1 MALVYYRNR
10 KPVISA
16 GGDCWYTLNFIINW
30 AALSSMTLT
39 NQHKAYL
46 FALSA
51 VLLWSTVAT
60 AFKIS
65 LRYLDVF
72 QLLLVAS
79 VTATLCLLL
88 VVLLTGRLNSLA
100 ELGKRDYLRLAGLGI
115 LNPFCYYLVLF
126 KAYDLLPAQVAQ
138 ALNYTWAITLM
149 LLSVPILKHRIT
161 RFDCIATVICYSGVI
176 VICFSGGQFPAG
188 ELSTAGT
195 LLALGSTVI
204 WAFYWLL
211 KTKDRVDPVLG
222 LFVSFLFSIPFIA
235 AACWFL
241 SDPGSLGVNGILAGV
256 YVGLFEMG
264 ITYILWL
271 AALRLS
277 QAAAKVS
284 TLIFLSP
291 FISLIFIS
299 RILGEAIAV
308 TTIMGLALIVGGLSV
323 QHLRPQIKN

>member
-1 MALVYYRNR
+1 M
-10 KPVISA
+10 
-16 GGDCWYTLNFIINW
+16 
-30 AALSSMTLT
+30 SSITLT
-39 NQHKAYL
+39 RQHKAYL

-79 VTATLCLLL
+79 VTAALCLF
-88 VVLLTGRLNSLA
+88 VIVLATGRMPLLFRTDR
-100 ELGKRDYLRLAGLGI
+100 RDYLRLACLGI

-126 KAYDLLPAQVAQ
+126 RAYDLLPAQVAQ

-149 LLSVPILKHRIT
+149 LLSVPLLKHRIT
-161 RFDCIATVICYSGVI
+161 RSDYGATAICYSGVV

-188 ELSTAGT
+188 ELSTVGI
-195 LLALGSTVI
+195 LLALGSTLI

-211 KTKDRVDPVLG
+211 KTKDRIDPVFG

-235 AACWFL
+235 AACWFW
-241 SDPGSLGVNGILAGV
+241 SDVSAVGINGILAGV

-264 ITYILWL
+264 VTYILWL
-271 AALRLS
+271 AALQRS
-277 QAAAKVS
+277 EATAKVS

-291 FISLIFIS
+291 FLSLVFIS
-299 RILGEAIAV
+299 RILGEAIAL
-308 TTIMGLALIVGGLSV
+308 TTITGLALIVGGLLV
-323 QHLRPQIKN
+323 QHFSPQTNRS

>member
-1 MALVYYRNR
+1 
-10 KPVISA
+10 
-16 GGDCWYTLNFIINW
+16 
-30 AALSSMTLT
+30 MTLT
-39 NQHKAYL
+39 RQHKAYL

-79 VTATLCLLL
+79 VTATLCLL
-88 VVLLTGRLNSLA
+88 VIVLATGRITMLA
-100 ELGKRDYLRLAGLGI
+100 HTGTQDYLRLASLGI

-161 RFDCIATVICYSGVI
+161 RFDYGATVICYSGVM

-188 ELSTAGT
+188 ELSTAGIS
-195 LLALGSTVI
+195 LALGSTVI

-211 KTKDRVDPVLG
+211 KTKDHIDPILG

-235 AACWFL
+235 AACWL
-241 SDPGSLGVNGILAGV
+241 QSDVSSLGMTGILAGI

-264 ITYILWL
+264 FTYILWL
-271 AALRLS
+271 SALRLS
-277 QAAAKVS
+277 EATAKVS

-299 RILGEAIAV
+299 RILGEVIAV
-308 TTIMGLALIVGGLSV
+308 TTIMGLVLIVAGLLL
-323 QHLRPQIKN
+323 QHFNPQINIWGQSKNTE

>member
-1 MALVYYRNR
+1 MALT
-10 KPVISA
+10 S
-16 GGDCWYTLNFIINW
+16 
-30 AALSSMTLT
+30 
-39 NQHKAYL
+39 QHKAYL

-88 VVLLTGRLNSLA
+88 IVLATGRMPLLA
-100 ELGKRDYLRLAGLGI
+100 NTGLRDYLRLACLGV

-126 KAYDLLPAQVAQ
+126 KAYHLLPAQVAQ

-149 LLSVPILKHRIT
+149 LLSAPILKHRIT
-161 RFDCIATVICYSGVI
+161 RYDYIATVICYSGVI

-188 ELSTAGT
+188 ELSKAGIF
-195 LLALGSTVI
+195 LALGSTII
-204 WAFYWLL
+204 WAFYWLF
-211 KTKDRVDPVLG
+211 KTKDSIDPVLG
-222 LFVSFLFSIPFIA
+222 LFVSFLCSIPFIA
-235 AACWFL
+235 AVCWFR
-241 SDPGSLGVNGILAGV
+241 SDMFSLGVNGILAGV

-264 ITYILWL
+264 VTYIIWL

-277 QAAAKVS
+277 ETAAKVS

-299 RILGEAIAV
+299 RVLGETIAV
-308 TTIMGLALIVGGLSV
+308 TTIMGLLLIVTGLLL
-323 QHLRPQIKN
+323 QHFNPR

>member
-1 MALVYYRNR
+1 MALTR
-10 KPVISA
+10 
-16 GGDCWYTLNFIINW
+16 
-30 AALSSMTLT
+30 
-39 NQHKAYL
+39 QHKAYL

-88 VVLLTGRLNSLA
+88 VVLVTGRIKILGSL
-100 ELGKRDYLRLAGLGI
+100 EKPDYLRLAGLGV

-126 KAYDLLPAQVAQ
+126 KAYDLLPAQVAL

-161 RFDCIATVICYSGVI
+161 RSDYGATVICYSGVL
-176 VICFSGGQFPAG
+176 VICFSGEKFPAG
-188 ELSTAGT
+188 ELSTAGI

-211 KTKDRVDPVLG
+211 KTKDHVDPILG

-235 AACWFL
+235 AVCWL
-241 SDPGSLGVNGILAGV
+241 GSDVSSMGMTGILAGV

-264 ITYILWL
+264 VTYILWL
-271 AALRLS
+271 AALQLS
-277 QAAAKVS
+277 EATAKVS

-291 FISLIFIS
+291 FLSLIFIS

-308 TTIMGLALIVGGLSV
+308 TTIMGLVLIVGGLLV
-323 QHLRPQIKN
+323 QHLNPQITQVDAD

>member
-1 MALVYYRNR
+1 M
-10 KPVISA
+10 
-16 GGDCWYTLNFIINW
+16 
-30 AALSSMTLT
+30 SS
-39 NQHKAYL
+39 QHKAYL

-79 VTATLCLLL
+79 VTATLCLAL
-88 VVLLTGRLNSLA
+88 VVLVTGRIKFLA
-100 ELGKRDYLRLAGLGI
+100 DLDTRDYLRLACLGI
-115 LNPFCYYLVLF
+115 MNPFCYYLVLF
-126 KAYDLLPAQVAQ
+126 RAYELLPAQVAQ

-149 LLSVPILKHRIT
+149 LLSVPILKHRIN
-161 RFDCIATVICYSGVI
+161 RFDYIATVICYAGVI

-188 ELSTAGT
+188 ELSTMGIF
-195 LLALGSTVI
+195 LALGSTVI

-211 KTKDRVDPVLG
+211 KTKDHVEPILG
-222 LFVSFLFSIPFIA
+222 LFVSFLFSIPFVA
-235 AACWFL
+235 VACWFL
-241 SDPGSLGVNGILAGV
+241 SDPISLGVRGILAGV

-264 ITYILWL
+264 FTYILWL

-277 QAAAKVS
+277 DATAKVS

-291 FISLIFIS
+291 FISLVFIS

-308 TTIMGLALIVGGLSV
+308 ATIMGLVLIVGGLLV
-323 QHLRPQIKN
+323 QHFSPQINIRGQSKNTE

>member
-1 MALVYYRNR
+1 M
-10 KPVISA
+10 S
-16 GGDCWYTLNFIINW
+16 GSGDCWYTVSLM
-30 AALSSMTLT
+30 ALTS
-39 NQHKAYL
+39 QHKAYL

-60 AFKIS
+60 AFEIS

-72 QLLLVAS
+72 QLLLVAG
-79 VTATLCLLL
+79 VTATLCLLII
-88 VVLLTGRLNSLA
+88 VIATGRMPLLLRTSGRA
-100 ELGKRDYLRLAGLGI
+100 YLRLAYLGI

-126 KAYDLLPAQVAQ
+126 RAYDLLPAQVAQ

-149 LLSVPILKHRIT
+149 LLSVPLLEHRIT
-161 RFDCIATVICYSGVI
+161 RSDYGATAICYSGVV

-188 ELSTAGT
+188 ELSTVGI
-195 LLALGSTVI
+195 LLALGSTLI

-211 KTKDRVDPVLG
+211 KAKDRIDPVFG

-235 AACWFL
+235 AACWFW
-241 SDPGSLGVNGILAGV
+241 SDVSSVGINGILGGV

-264 ITYILWL
+264 VTYILWL
-271 AALRLS
+271 AALQRS
-277 QAAAKVS
+277 EATAKIS

-291 FISLIFIS
+291 FLSLIFIS

-308 TTIMGLALIVGGLSV
+308 TTIMGLVLIVGGLLV
-323 QHLRPQIKN
+323 QHLNPQNKQVDAD

>member
-1 MALVYYRNR
+1 MPLVSTGTLYQRGNHTYLR
-10 KPVISA
+10 
-16 GGDCWYTLNFIINW
+16 WYQNH
-30 AALSSMTLT
+30 AALTLT

-79 VTATLCLLL
+79 VTATLCLLAI
-88 VVLLTGRLNSLA
+88 VLATGRLAVVLKT
-100 ELGKRDYLRLAGLGI
+100 GTGDFLRLACLGV

-126 KAYDLLPAQVAQ
+126 RAYDLLPAQVAQ

-161 RFDCIATVICYSGVI
+161 RFDCMATVICYSGVL
-176 VICFSGGQFPAG
+176 VICFSGGRFPEG
-188 ELSTAGT
+188 ELSTQGIF
-195 LLALGSTVI
+195 LALGSTII

-211 KTKDRVDPVLG
+211 KTKDHVEPVTG
-222 LFVSFLFSIPFIA
+222 LFISFLFSIPFIA
-235 AACWFL
+235 AACRLW
-241 SDPGSLGVNGILAGV
+241 SDPFSIGMAGILSGV

-277 QAAAKVS
+277 ETAAKVS

-291 FISLIFIS
+291 FLSLIFIS
-299 RILGEAIAV
+299 RILGEAVAV
-308 TTIMGLALIVGGLSV
+308 TTIVGLVLIVAGLLV
-323 QHLRPQIKN
+323 QHFRPQIKN

>member
-1 MALVYYRNR
+1 MALTR
-10 KPVISA
+10 
-16 GGDCWYTLNFIINW
+16 
-30 AALSSMTLT
+30 
-39 NQHKAYL
+39 QHKAYL

-79 VTATLCLLL
+79 VTATLCLALAVL
-88 VVLLTGRLNSLA
+88 VTGRIKFLA
-100 ELGKRDYLRLAGLGI
+100 NLDKRDYLRLACLGI
-115 LNPFCYYLVLF
+115 LNPCCYYLVLF
-126 KAYDLLPAQVAQ
+126 RAYDLLPAQVAQ

-149 LLSVPILKHRIT
+149 LLSAPILKHRIT
-161 RFDCIATVICYSGVI
+161 RFDYAATVICYSGVM

-188 ELSTAGT
+188 ELSTVGIF
-195 LLALGSTVI
+195 LALGSTVI

-211 KTKDRVDPVLG
+211 KTKDHIDPVLG

-235 AACWFL
+235 AACWL
-241 SDPGSLGVNGILAGV
+241 QSDVSSLGTAGILAGM

-264 ITYILWL
+264 FTYILWL

-277 QAAAKVS
+277 AATAKVS

-308 TTIMGLALIVGGLSV
+308 ATVAGLVLIVGGLLA
-323 QHLRPQIKN
+323 QHFSPQVAQVKE

>member
-1 MALVYYRNR
+1 MQETVVYADGN
-10 KPVISA
+10 
-16 GGDCWYTLNFIINW
+16 CWYTPDIINKRG
-30 AALSSMTLT
+30 AVLLMALTM
-39 NQHKAYL
+39 QHKAYL

-88 VVLLTGRLNSLA
+88 AVLVTGRIKILGSL
-100 ELGKRDYLRLAGLGI
+100 EKPDYLRLAGLGV

-126 KAYDLLPAQVAQ
+126 KAYDLLPAQVAL

-161 RFDCIATVICYSGVI
+161 RSDYGATVICYSGVLM
-176 VICFSGGQFPAG
+176 ICFSGGQFPAG
-188 ELSTAGT
+188 ELSIAGI

-211 KTKDRVDPVLG
+211 KTKDHVDPISG

-235 AACWFL
+235 AVCWL
-241 SDPGSLGVNGILAGV
+241 GSDVSSMGMTGILAGV

-264 ITYILWL
+264 VTYILWL
-271 AALRLS
+271 AALQHS
-277 QAAAKVS
+277 ETTAKVS

-291 FISLIFIS
+291 FLSLIFIS

-308 TTIMGLALIVGGLSV
+308 TTIMGLVLIVGGLLV
-323 QHLRPQIKN
+323 QHLNPQIAQVDAD

>member
-1 MALVYYRNR
+1 
-10 KPVISA
+10 
-16 GGDCWYTLNFIINW
+16 
-30 AALSSMTLT
+30 MTPT
-39 NQHKAYL
+39 RQHRAYL

-65 LRYLDVF
+65 LRYLDVY

-88 VVLLTGRLNSLA
+88 VVLVSGRLRFLA
-100 ELGKRDYLRLAGLGI
+100 NLGQRDYFRLACLGI

-126 KAYDLLPAQVAQ
+126 RAYDLLPAQVAQ

-161 RFDCIATVICYSGVI
+161 RFDSIATVICYCGVI

-188 ELSTAGT
+188 ELSTMGM

-211 KTKDRVDPVLG
+211 KTKDRVDPVSG

-235 AACWFL
+235 AACWL
-241 SDPGSLGVNGILAGV
+241 WSDVSSMGMTGILAGV

-264 ITYILWL
+264 VTYILWL
-271 AALRLS
+271 AALQRS
-277 QAAAKVS
+277 EATAKVS

-299 RILGEAIAV
+299 RILGEVIAV
-308 TTIMGLALIVGGLSV
+308 TTITGLVLIVAGLLV
-323 QHLRPQIKN
+323 QHFRAWIED

>member
-1 MALVYYRNR
+1 
-10 KPVISA
+10 
-16 GGDCWYTLNFIINW
+16 
-30 AALSSMTLT
+30 LT

-72 QLLLVAS
+72 QLLLLAS
-79 VTATLCLLL
+79 VTATLCLLAI
-88 VVLLTGRLNSLA
+88 VMATGRLA
-100 ELGKRDYLRLAGLGI
+100 VVRKTGMGDCLRLACLGI
-115 LNPFCYYLVLF
+115 LNPFCYYLILF
-126 KAYDLLPAQVAQ
+126 RAYDLLPAQVAQ

-161 RFDCIATVICYSGVI
+161 RFDCMATVTCYSGVL
-176 VICFSGGQFPAG
+176 VICFSGGRFPEG
-188 ELSTAGT
+188 ELSTQGIF
-195 LLALGSTVI
+195 LALGSTII

-211 KTKDRVDPVLG
+211 KTKDHVEPVIG
-222 LFVSFLFSIPFIA
+222 LFISFLFSIPFIVV
-235 AACWFL
+235 ACWLWSDL
-241 SDPGSLGVNGILAGV
+241 SSIGMAGILSGV

-277 QAAAKVS
+277 ETAAKVS

-291 FISLIFIS
+291 FLSLVFIS
-299 RILGEAIAV
+299 RILGEAVAV
-308 TTIMGLALIVGGLSV
+308 TTIVGLVLIVAGLLV
-323 QHLRPQIKN
+323 QHFRPHIKD

>member
-1 MALVYYRNR
+1 M
-10 KPVISA
+10 
-16 GGDCWYTLNFIINW
+16 
-30 AALSSMTLT
+30 SS
-39 NQHKAYL
+39 QHKAYL

-79 VTATLCLLL
+79 VTATLCLSL
-88 VVLLTGRLNSLA
+88 VVLVTGRIKFLA
-100 ELGKRDYLRLAGLGI
+100 NLDQRDYLRLACLGI
-115 LNPFCYYLVLF
+115 MNPFCYYLVLF
-126 KAYDLLPAQVAQ
+126 RAYDLLPAQVAQ

-161 RFDCIATVICYSGVI
+161 RFDYGATVICYSGVM
-176 VICFSGGQFPAG
+176 VICFSGAQFPAG
-188 ELSTAGT
+188 ELSTMGIF
-195 LLALGSTVI
+195 LALGSTVI

-211 KTKDRVDPVLG
+211 KTKDHIDPVLG

-235 AACWFL
+235 AACWL
-241 SDPGSLGVNGILAGV
+241 QSDISSPSTAGILAGI

-264 ITYILWL
+264 FTYILWL

-277 QAAAKVS
+277 EATAKVS

-291 FISLIFIS
+291 FISLFFIS

-308 TTIMGLALIVGGLSV
+308 ATIMGLVLIVGGLLV
-323 QHLRPQIKN
+323 QHFSPQIAQIKD

>member
-1 MALVYYRNR
+1 MTPNR
-10 KPVISA
+10 
-16 GGDCWYTLNFIINW
+16 
-30 AALSSMTLT
+30 
-39 NQHKAYL
+39 QHKAYL

-65 LRYLDVF
+65 LRYLDVY

-79 VTATLCLLL
+79 VTATLVLLA
-88 VVLLTGRLNSLA
+88 VVLATGRLAAALRT
-100 ELGKRDYLRLAGLGI
+100 GRGDYLRLACLGI

-126 KAYDLLPAQVAQ
+126 RAYDLLPAQVAQ

-161 RFDCIATVICYSGVI
+161 RFDCMATVICYSGVLL
-176 VICFSGGQFPAG
+176 ICFSGGRFPEG
-188 ELSTAGT
+188 ELSAQGIF
-195 LLALGSTVI
+195 LALGSTII

-211 KTKDRVDPVLG
+211 KTKDHVEPVTG
-222 LFVSFLFSIPFIA
+222 LFLSFLFSIPFIA
-235 AACWFL
+235 VACWL
-241 SDPGSLGVNGILAGV
+241 RSDVSSPGMAGILAGV

-264 ITYILWL
+264 VTYIFWL

-277 QAAAKVS
+277 EATAKVS

-308 TTIMGLALIVGGLSV
+308 TTIMGLALIVAGLLV
-323 QHLRPQIKN
+323 QHFSPQIKD

>member
-1 MALVYYRNR
+1 MALTR
-10 KPVISA
+10 
-16 GGDCWYTLNFIINW
+16 
-30 AALSSMTLT
+30 
-39 NQHKAYL
+39 QHKAYL

-60 AFKIS
+60 AFKVS

-79 VTATLCLLL
+79 VTATLCLFII
-88 VVLLTGRLNSLA
+88 VLATGRTPLL
-100 ELGKRDYLRLAGLGI
+100 LRTGRRDYLRLAYLGI

-126 KAYDLLPAQVAQ
+126 KAYDLLPAQVAL

-161 RFDCIATVICYSGVI
+161 RADYGATVICYSGVLL
-176 VICFSGGQFPAG
+176 ICFSGGQFPAG
-188 ELSTAGT
+188 DLSSAGI
-195 LLALGSTVI
+195 LLALGSTII

-211 KTKDRVDPVLG
+211 KTKDPIDPVFG
-222 LFVSFLFSIPFIA
+222 LFVSFLISIPFIA
-235 AACWFL
+235 AACWL
-241 SDPGSLGVNGILAGV
+241 RSDVSSVGMTGVLAGV

-264 ITYILWL
+264 VTYILWL
-271 AALRLS
+271 AALQFS
-277 QAAAKVS
+277 ETTAKVS

-291 FISLIFIS
+291 FISLFFIS

-308 TTIMGLALIVGGLSV
+308 TTLMGLALIVGGLV
-323 QHLRPQIKN
+323 IQHFNPQITQINAD

>member
-1 MALVYYRNR
+1 MALTR
-10 KPVISA
+10 
-16 GGDCWYTLNFIINW
+16 
-30 AALSSMTLT
+30 
-39 NQHKAYL
+39 QHKAYL
-46 FALSA
+46 FALGA

-72 QLLLVAS
+72 QLLLVAG

-88 VVLLTGRLNSLA
+88 VVLVTGRIKILGS
-100 ELGKRDYLRLAGLGI
+100 LGKPDYLRLACLGI
-115 LNPFCYYLVLF
+115 LNPFCYYLILF
-126 KAYDLLPAQVAQ
+126 RAYDLLPAQVAQ

-161 RFDCIATVICYSGVI
+161 RFDAIATVVCYSGVI

-188 ELSTAGT
+188 ELSTMGI

-211 KTKDRVDPVLG
+211 KTKDHVDPVSG
-222 LFVSFLFSIPFIA
+222 LFVSFLFSIPFIV
-235 AACWFL
+235 AACWL
-241 SDPGSLGVNGILAGV
+241 RSDVSSMGMSGILAGV

-271 AALRLS
+271 AALQRS
-277 QAAAKVS
+277 EATAKVS

-308 TTIMGLALIVGGLSV
+308 TTIIGLLLIVGGLSV
-323 QHLRPQIKN
+323 QHLSPQNRKDQGVSG

>member
-1 MALVYYRNR
+1 M
-10 KPVISA
+10 
-16 GGDCWYTLNFIINW
+16 F
-30 AALSSMTLT
+30 LT
-39 NQHKAYL
+39 RQHKAYV

-79 VTATLCLLL
+79 VTATLCLAL
-88 VVLLTGRLNSLA
+88 VVLVTGRIKFLA
-100 ELGKRDYLRLAGLGI
+100 NLDKRDYLRLACLGI
-115 LNPFCYYLVLF
+115 MNPFCYYLVLF
-126 KAYDLLPAQVAQ
+126 RAYDLLPAQVAQ

-161 RFDCIATVICYSGVI
+161 RFDYGATVICYSGVM

-188 ELSTAGT
+188 ELSTAGIF
-195 LLALGSTVI
+195 LALGSTVI

-211 KTKDRVDPVLG
+211 KTKDHIDPVLG
-222 LFVSFLFSIPFIA
+222 LFVSFLFSIPFVA
-235 AACWFL
+235 ATCWVQ
-241 SDPGSLGVNGILAGV
+241 SDISSPGTAGILAGI

-264 ITYILWL
+264 FTYILWL
-271 AALRLS
+271 AALRMS
-277 QAAAKVS
+277 EAAAKVS

-308 TTIMGLALIVGGLSV
+308 ATIMGLVLIVGGLLV
-323 QHLRPQIKN
+323 QHFSPQIAQSKD

>member
-1 MALVYYRNR
+1 MYPYRRRHQN
-10 KPVISA
+10 
-16 GGDCWYTLNFIINW
+16 
-30 AALSSMTLT
+30 AATLT
-39 NQHKAYL
+39 LTSQHKAYL

-79 VTATLCLLL
+79 VTATLCLL
-88 VVLLTGRLNSLA
+88 VIVLATGRITLLA
-100 ELGKRDYLRLAGLGI
+100 DMGLRDYLRLACLGI
-115 LNPFCYYLVLF
+115 LNPFCYYLILF

-149 LLSVPILKHRIT
+149 LLSAPILKHRIT
-161 RFDCIATVICYSGVI
+161 RFDYMATVICYSGVC
-176 VICFSGGQFPAG
+176 VICFSGGQFPTG
-188 ELSTAGT
+188 ELSTTGIF
-195 LLALGSTVI
+195 LALGSTVI
-204 WAFYWLL
+204 WAFYWLF
-211 KTKDRVDPVLG
+211 KTRDSIDPVLG

-235 AACWFL
+235 VACWL
-241 SDPGSLGVNGILAGV
+241 SSDLFPLGMNGILAGV

-264 ITYILWL
+264 FTYILWL
-271 AALRLS
+271 TALRLS
-277 QAAAKVS
+277 EATAKVS

-299 RILGEAIAV
+299 RILGEVIAV
-308 TTIMGLALIVGGLSV
+308 TTIMGLVLIVAGLLL
-323 QHLRPQIKN
+323 QHFNPQINIWGQSKNTE